1 MEPVHP
7 HGRIVVAD
15 GDADTGQIAAF
26 ERDRR
31 ALLRRG
37 LMLGGAAVAASS
49 VPLLLAIR
57 NAFAAGDETDGT
69 LLQKAIT
76 LERTLVLAYDRVI
89 ADGFLSDTSLAP
101 ALRTHERR
109 HAATFVTALTD
120 LGGTPP
126 AQPTGVAAVDKL
138 AKGLD
143 AVRDEA
149 QTLSFLIELETAAV
163 AAYHDAQAKFVEAR
177 LLQSGA
183 SIMASEGQHLVL
195 LRQAA
200 RRPPVPDALETGS
213 R

>member
-1 MEPVHP
+1 MSLDGP
-7 HGRIVVAD
+7 HGRVAVSD
-15 GDADTGQIAAF
+15 GDADTAQIAAF

-37 LMLGGAAVAASS
+37 LAFGGAAVAASS

-57 NAFAAGDETDGT
+57 NAFAVADDTDGT
-69 LLQKAIT
+69 LLEQAIT
-76 LERTLVLAYDRVI
+76 LERTMVLAYDRVI
-89 ADGFLSDTSLAP
+89 DDGFLSDKALAP

-109 HAATFVTALTD
+109 HAASFVTALTD
-120 LGGTPP
+120 LGGSPP
-126 AQPTGVAAVDKL
+126 AEPVGIAAVDKV

-143 AVRDEA
+143 QVRNEA

-163 AAYHDAQAKFVEAR
+163 AAYYDAQARFVETR

-200 RRPPVPDALETGS
+200 RRPPVPEALETGTS
-213 R
+213 